1 MKCHYEWQEG
11 DTMSTFYDYMR
22 PGRRGYLI
30 GIGGVSMAPLAEVLQ
45 DEGLL
50 ISGSDI
56 QRSEKVIE
64 LEKRGIAVN
73 IGHAAE
79 NITAELDF
87 VVRTAAAH
95 DDNPEVA
102 AARALGIPVFERTQ
116 AWGAIM
122 KDYKNALCIAG
133 THGKTTT
140 TSMCTHVLMAAEKD
154 PTVMIGGTLP
164 LLHAAHRV
172 GRGDTIVMESCEYY
186 DSFLSF
192 CPTIAV
198 ILDVEA
204 DHLDY
209 FKDLDA
215 VIGSFR
221 RFAALVP
228 ADGTVIVNGDD
239 ENAMAAVKGLDRS
252 IVTFGLEEGAC
263 VRAVNVVS
271 HGAQTEFD
279 VLHNGVFFAHLNIR
293 VPGLHNVKNALAA
306 AAAAITLGISPM
318 ALTYGLAGFRGAER
332 RFEFKGKYN
341 GADVYD
347 DYAHHPSELKALLDA
362 VEPMGYKRTVLVF
375 QPHTYT
381 RTKALFSEFVE
392 QLKRPDLTYLADI
405 YAAREQNTLGISSED
420 LEREIP
426 NSLYFPSFEELEKA
440 LRWSV
445 APGDL
450 VLTVGAGDVYKIGEA
465 LVKKGGF

>member
-1 MKCHYEWQEG
+1 MPSFSEYLK
-11 DTMSTFYDYMR
+11 
-22 PGRRGYLI
+22 PGKRGYLI

-45 DEGLL
+45 DEG
-50 ISGSDI
+50 IRIAGSDL
-56 QRSEKVIE
+56 QRSEKVAA
-64 LEKRGIAVN
+64 LEKRGVLVN
-73 IGHAAE
+73 IGHAGE
-79 NITAELDF
+79 NITPDYDF

-95 DDNPEVA
+95 DDNPEVI
-102 AARALGIPVFERTQ
+102 AARALGIPVYERTQ

-122 KDYKNALCIAG
+122 KDYRHALCIAG

-140 TSMCTHVLMAAEKD
+140 TSMCTHILMAAEKD

-164 LLHAAHRV
+164 LLRAAHRV
-172 GRGDTIVMESCEYY
+172 GRGDTIVMEACEYY

-198 ILDVEA
+198 ILDVEE

-209 FKDLDA
+209 FSGIEAIKT
-215 VIGSFR
+215 SFR
-221 RFAALVP
+221 RFAELVP
-228 ADGTVIVNGDD
+228 EDGTVIVNGDD
-239 ENAMAAVKGLDRS
+239 ENAMSAVENIGRNV
-252 IVTFGLEEGAC
+252 VTFGLGESVD
-263 VRAVNVVS
+263 VRAVNITCQ
-271 HGAQTEFD
+271 GAQTEFD
-279 VLHNGVFFAHLNIR
+279 VLYRGEFFAHLNIR
-293 VPGLHNVKNALAA
+293 VPGVHNVKNALAA

-318 ALTYGLAGFRGAER
+318 AVTYGLAGFRGAER

-347 DYAHHPSELKALLDA
+347 DYAHHPNELKALLDA

-381 RTKALFSEFVE
+381 RTKALFNEFVE
-392 QLKRPDLTYLADI
+392 QLKRPDLTYLASI
-405 YAAREQNTLGISSED
+405 YAAREVNTLGISSED
-420 LEREIP
+420 LAQQIP

-465 LVKKGGF
+465 LTKKGGL